1 MARTGTLPGFP
12 QTRYGAAMPQRMS
25 RDEFRRW
32 ARAQP
37 KGRYERV
44 GGEPVPM
51 APERVAH
58 IQVKTRVW
66 QALDRAVRAAG
77 LDCQALGDGLAV
89 EIDADTDYEP
99 DALVNRGPA
108 LPPDAVAATNPVVV
122 VEVASPSIQSVDA
135 GDKLADYFRLP
146 SARHF
151 LIVRTRRREVIHHE
165 RLGDR
170 IETRIVTAGTIALD
184 PPGIAVAIDD
194 FYADL
199 PS

>member
-1 MARTGTLPGFP
+1 MN
-12 QTRYGAAMPQRMS
+12 

-32 ARAQP
+32 AQAQP
-37 KGRYERV
+37 KGCYERV

-51 APERVAH
+51 TPERVAH

-77 LDCQALGDGLAV
+77 LECQALGDGLAV
-89 EIDADTDYEP
+89 EIDAHTDYEP
-99 DALVNRGPA
+99 DALVNCGSP

-122 VEVASPSIQSVDA
+122 VEVLSPSTQSVDA
-135 GDKLADYFRLP
+135 GDKLADHFRLP
-146 SARHF
+146 SVRHH
-151 LIVRTRRREVIHHE
+151 LLVRTRRREAIHHG

-170 IETRIVTAGTIALD
+170 IETRNVTAGTITLV
-184 PPGIAVAIDD
+184 PPGIALAIED

-199 PS
+199 PP